1 MQCKAFAAPHKSIQL
16 LAGISKPPFI
26 MPGDTGMQID
36 IVKAAFAVSN
46 YDVKFTHVP
55 LSLHMRVYKRRDI
68 DGLITLMDDKT
79 ELGLYLSQSYISYQ
93 NVVVT
98 LAKNNLNIK
107 QVSDLSKLR
116 VAAFQ
121 NANLFLGDN
130 YASVVSGANGYIEIA
145 DQKSQLALLFTDRVD
160 AIIMDVNIFK
170 YMLVELQNRK
180 KYLNIYNK
188 EVSIFPL
195 FEQNNYVAGFNTIE
209 LKTLFDKGI
218 ADIKATGQY
227 QKIVD
232 SYLKTHPL

>member
-1 MQCKAFAAPHKSIQL
+1 MA
-16 LAGISKPPFI
+16 
-26 MPGDTGMQID
+26 GDTGMQID
-36 IVKAAFAVSN
+36 IVKAAFAVSD

-68 DGLITLMDDKT
+68 DGLITLMNKEA
-79 ELGLYLSQSYISYQ
+79 ELDLYLSAPYISYQ

-98 LAKNNLNIK
+98 LAQKNFNIA
-107 QVSDLSKLR
+107 QVSDLSNIR

-121 NANLFLGDN
+121 NANQFLGDN
-130 YASVVSGANGYIEIA
+130 YASVVSGANGYIELA
-145 DQKSQLALLFTDRVD
+145 DQKSQLALLFTERVD

-180 KYLNIYNK
+180 KYLNIYSK

-195 FEQNNYVAGFNTIE
+195 FELNNYAAGFNTVE
-209 LKTLFDKGI
+209 LQTLFDKGI
-218 ADIKATGQY
+218 TEIKATGQY

-232 SYLKTHPL
+232 SYLKPHPL